1 MENTEKKVIFSGVQP
16 SGNITLGNYLG
27 AIKNWVDIQDDYHC
41 CFAIMDL
48 HSITVRQQ
56 PSELR
61 KRTLDLLKL
70 YIACGIDPE
79 KNLMFIQSHNP
90 AHAELAWILNC
101 YTYMG
106 ELSRMTQFKDKSAK
120 HADNINAGLF
130 TYPVLMAAD
139 ILLYQA
145 DLVPVGKDQMQHI
158 EICRDIAN
166 RFNGIYGDV
175 FKIPEGYIPKA
186 GAKVM
191 SLQDPLKKM
200 SKSDENPKAYVSMLD
215 DFNVIAKKIKSAV
228 TDSEGVI
235 EYRENDDTK
244 AGINNLLTIM
254 AAVTNKTPQEI
265 ALEYSAQGYG
275 TFKNDVAEAVVEK
288 INALTAE
295 AHAEGKK
302 SAVIATEE
310 TKTEYTADVVLNIG
324 TREDEDSIARCMYKI
339 LRDCDK
345 LEVDV
350 IFSESF
356 KTPRI
361 GQAIMN
367 RLLKAAAHQVIH
379 L

>member
-48 HSITVRQQ
+48 HSITVRQE

-215 DFNVIAKKIKSAV
+215 DFSVIAKKIKSAV
-228 TDSEGVI
+228 TDSEGII

-254 AAVTNKTPQEI
+254 AAVTGKTPQEI
-265 ALEYSAQGYG
+265 ALQYSGQGYG

-288 INALTAE
+288 IRPIRERYDELSGDKQYLVDIYTKGAE
-295 AHAEGKK
+295 AAQRISQRTLKK
-302 SAVIATEE
+302 VY
-310 TKTEYTADVVLNIG
+310 KKVGFVL
-324 TREDEDSIARCMYKI
+324 
-339 LRDCDK
+339 
-345 LEVDV
+345 
-350 IFSESF
+350 
-356 KTPRI
+356 
-361 GQAIMN
+361 
-367 RLLKAAAHQVIH
+367 
-379 L
+379 

>member
-1 MENTEKKVIFSGVQP
+1 
-16 SGNITLGNYLG
+16 
-27 AIKNWVDIQDDYHC
+27 
-41 CFAIMDL
+41 
-48 HSITVRQQ
+48 
-56 PSELR
+56 
-61 KRTLDLLKL
+61 
-70 YIACGIDPE
+70 
-79 KNLMFIQSHNP
+79 
-90 AHAELAWILNC
+90 
-101 YTYMG
+101 
-106 ELSRMTQFKDKSAK
+106 
-120 HADNINAGLF
+120 
-130 TYPVLMAAD
+130 MAAD

-215 DFNVIAKKIKSAV
+215 DFNIIAKKIKSAV

-288 INALTAE
+288 IRP
-295 AHAEGKK
+295 
-302 SAVIATEE
+302 I
-310 TKTEYTADVVLNIG
+310 
-324 TREDEDSIARCMYKI
+324 REKY
-339 LRDCDK
+339 DK
-345 LEVDV
+345 LSDDKQYLVD
-350 IFSESF
+350 IYTRGAEQAR
-356 KTPRI
+356 RI
-361 GQAIMN
+361 SD
-367 RLLKAAAHQVIH
+367 RTLKKVYKKVGFV